1 MTRSLTR
8 APSFYT
14 LDLPVP
20 VRAVDGADAI
30 SPPDD
35 PLVESAAPTGVG
47 ECRQCA
53 YSAEVHRLVWG
64 PR

>member
-8 APSFYT
+8 SPDFY
-14 LDLPVP
+14 DKLPAP
-20 VRAVDGADAI
+20 VRAADGTAPT
-30 SPPDD
+30 SPPDGRV
-35 PLVESAAPTGVG
+35 VESAAPTGV
-47 ECRQCA
+47 ECVQCA